1 MSLKSSPATARSLV
15 EDAAL
20 LLFLALLFPVG
31 ILLVGT
37 PFALCVRAIT
47 ALVHRL

>member
-1 MSLKSSPATARSLV
+1 MTLKSSSAKARSLV
-15 EDAAL
+15 EDVAL
-20 LLFLALLFPVG
+20 LLFVALLFPVG

-37 PFALCVRAIT
+37 PFALCVRAIS